1 MRTNPWKILAL
12 VLLFAA
18 ARGVFATE
26 KPKQESR
33 RAESEGSEQSGAAA
47 STADPFKV
55 QCGHN
60 IPTYAC
66 DECRYEIG
74 MVKLATELFQK
85 EGRGLL
91 RTEQVS
97 RKKAETFI
105 EATGEVC
112 LNDNAVV
119 HVTPRV
125 AGIVTKVTVDI
136 GAKVRQGDVL
146 FEIESVELGEAMGA
160 YLKSR
165 TLSALSQKNY
175 EREKAL
181 FEQKVSSEADLIEMQ
196 MAYEVNAAD
205 LNAAE
210 HKLHVLG
217 LKEKEVAA
225 IKPDEHMGL
234 IGSLPF
240 RAPMDGI
247 VMEKHATIG
256 EMAEPGDNVMLL
268 ADLSTL
274 WVWLDIYE
282 QDLAALLRQGTNKDT
297 TVVIE
302 TRAFPGQIFKGTI
315 NQVGSTMN
323 EETRTVKVRVTTPNP
338 EGLLRPGMFCMARI
352 VSGAGGEV
360 LAIPRS
366 AALHDEGSDFVFKHA
381 KEDYYVRQAVK
392 KGREFVS
399 MVEILEGL
407 EPGETIVTDGAF
419 ILKSDVLREK
429 MGAGCAD

>member
-1 MRTNPWKILAL
+1 MKTNSWKMLIL
-12 VLLFAA
+12 VLLVAA
-18 ARGVFATE
+18 ARGALAVE
-26 KPKQESR
+26 EHKQESGH
-33 RAESEGSEQSGAAA
+33 AASDGNEQPGAAA
-47 STADPFKV
+47 SATDPFKV
-55 QCGHN
+55 QCAHN
-60 IPTYAC
+60 IPTYTC

-74 MVKLATELFQK
+74 MVKLAPELFQK

-91 RTEQVS
+91 RTEPVS
-97 RKKAETFI
+97 RRKTETFI
-105 EATGEVC
+105 EATGEVR

-125 AGIVTKVTVDI
+125 AGIVTKVNVDI

-160 YLKSR
+160 YMKSR
-165 TLSALSQKNY
+165 ALSTLSRKNY
-175 EREKAL
+175 EREKSL

-196 MAYEVNAAD
+196 MAYEVHAAD
-205 LNAAE
+205 LDAAE

-217 LKEKEVAA
+217 MKEEEVAA
-225 IKPDEHMGL
+225 IKPDEHKGL
-234 IGSLPF
+234 IGYLPF
-240 RAPMDGI
+240 RAPMDG
-247 VMEKHATIG
+247 VVVEKHATIG

-282 QDLAALLRQGTNKDT
+282 QDLAVLLRQGTNSGT

-302 TRAFPGQIFKGTI
+302 TRAFPGQYFQGTI
-315 NQVGSTMN
+315 DQVGSTMN
-323 EETRTVKVRVTTPNP
+323 EETRTIQVRATTPNP
-338 EGLLRPGMFCMARI
+338 EGLLRPGMFCMAKI
-352 VSGAGGEV
+352 VSGADEEV

-366 AALHDEGSDFVFKHA
+366 AVLRDEGRDFVFKHA
-381 KEDYYVRQAVK
+381 KENYYVRQDVK

-399 MVEILEGL
+399 VVEILEGL